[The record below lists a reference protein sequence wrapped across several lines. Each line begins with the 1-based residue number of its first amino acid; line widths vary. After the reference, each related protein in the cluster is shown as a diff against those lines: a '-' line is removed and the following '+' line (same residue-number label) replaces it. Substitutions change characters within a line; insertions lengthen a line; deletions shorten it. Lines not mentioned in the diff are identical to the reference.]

1 MEINVKL
8 FGMLEGLAPDGL
20 KLKDV
25 HDTDALLQQLTD
37 LNPKFSQYQF
47 SIAINK
53 KIVDSVTKLNEG
65 DEIALL
71 PPFAGG

>member
-1 MEINVKL
+1 MEIKVKL

-25 HDTDALLQQLTD
+25 HDTDALLQQLTE

>member
-1 MEINVKL
+1 MEISVKL
-8 FGMLEGLAPDGL
+8 FGMLEELAPDGM
-20 KLKDV
+20 KLKDI
-25 HDTDALLQQLTD
+25 HDTDALLQKLTE
-37 LNPKFSQYQF
+37 LNPKFGQFQF

-53 KIVDSVTKLNEG
+53 KLVGSVTELKEG